1 MIIDAEQQSIIF
13 YISPSVSVNFINI
26 IFQNGYSITG
36 MGGDIYNNW
45 GNCKVNNCT
54 FINNYAYYGGAIYN
68 TGNIN
73 STVTNCTFI
82 NNSAFYSGGAIQN
95 QECNNSTVC
104 SSSFINNS
112 AGYGGAIHSILVFY
126 IGIIII
132 Y

>member
-1 MIIDAEQQSIIF
+1 MVI
-13 YISPSVSVNFINI
+13 VLLVW
-26 IFQNGYSITG
+26 
-36 MGGDIYNNW
+36 GGDIYNNW
-45 GNCKVNNCT
+45 NCKVN
-54 FINNYAYYGGAIYN
+54 
-68 TGNIN
+68 
-73 STVTNCTFI
+73 NCTFI